1 MTMRDMALIVTT
13 TLIWGVNFVV
23 IKWGVGD
30 IDAATMTALR
40 FALVAFPLVF
50 FVKKPSV
57 PLKIIAGYGV
67 LFGCGIWGLIN
78 YSISLGT
85 PAGLASLLLQL
96 SVFMTALAGVF
107 VFNEKVSFNKAT
119 GIFLAFVGF
128 MLVVAHSFSTASSL
142 GIFLVFLAALSWA
155 GCNVIIKIFKPKD
168 ALGFIVW
175 SSMFV
180 PIPIVILAFIQ
191 SPSVLTEMHI
201 PGWKGIVSVLFQAG
215 VTTIFGYWIWT
226 KMIVRYGLAQVS
238 PFSLIVPLSGLFFSW
253 LIYGEK
259 LGPLEIWG
267 AVFVISGLI
276 LVSGIFPERK
286 KVSTS

>member
-155 GCNVIIKIFKPKD
+155 GCNVIIKIFRPNPDRHSCIHPVTKRSDGNAHSGVERDRIRTISGGRYNDFWLLDLDKND
-168 ALGFIVW
+168 RALRAGTG
-175 SSMFV
+175 
-180 PIPIVILAFIQ
+180 LALLTDR
-191 SPSVLTEMHI
+191 PTVRAVLLLADLRRKTWAVRNLGRRLCDFWLD
-201 PGWKGIVSVLFQAG
+201 PR
-215 VTTIFGYWIWT
+215 
-226 KMIVRYGLAQVS
+226 VRY
-238 PFSLIVPLSGLFFSW
+238 FS
-253 LIYGEK
+253 
-259 LGPLEIWG
+259 
-267 AVFVISGLI
+267 
-276 LVSGIFPERK
+276 
-286 KVSTS
+286 